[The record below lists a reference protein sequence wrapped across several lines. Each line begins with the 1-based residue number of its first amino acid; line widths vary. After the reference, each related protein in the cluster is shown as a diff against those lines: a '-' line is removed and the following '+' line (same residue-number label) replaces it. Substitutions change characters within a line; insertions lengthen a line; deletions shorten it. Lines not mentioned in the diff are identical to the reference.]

1 MRHAWLVAALGLALA
16 APPLAAPASAASGRQ
31 CVVCPRPIP
40 QYGTWGTY
48 TIDGT
53 KYLVHADDPEPPQC
67 RYCGGLM
74 SAYSPWGKAI
84 RYADG
89 RQVCRRCASSAIN
102 DVKSAQATLDEV
114 RATMTSWGMRFP
126 WGRIPVKLVGQ
137 RELVRIIAKDHPGMK
152 PDGVCQPELTK
163 RFLSAKWE
171 VTNLQIFML
180 TGLPRFV
187 FEKTVA
193 HELTHAWMA
202 LAGCPRDQTPEFREG
217 ACNLAAYFYL
227 QTRDTP
233 AAAKLKHLMLQD
245 DDPIYGEGLRRHIRY
260 ATDHR
265 VRGMLA
271 LLKTSRDFPP
281 GY

>member
-1 MRHAWLVAALGLALA
+1 MRRPVLAAGLLAALAFHLLAPAAVAAA
-16 APPLAAPASAASGRQ
+16 GRK

-40 QYGTWGTY
+40 TVGRWASY
-48 TIDGT
+48 TIDGV
-53 KYLVHADDPEPPQC
+53 KYLLHEDDPEPPQC

-74 SAYSPWGKAI
+74 AAYSPWGRPT

-89 RQVCRRCASSAIN
+89 REVCRRCAGAGVN
-102 DVKSAQATLDEV
+102 DVRTAQAAVDGV
-114 RATMTSWGMRFP
+114 RGVMAGWGMAFP

-137 RELVRIIAKDHPGMK
+137 AELVRIIAKDHPGLR
-152 PDGVCQPELTK
+152 PDGVCQPTL
-163 RFLSAKWE
+163 RMRPGGRWDVAS
-171 VTNLQIFML
+171 LQIYML
-180 TGLPRFV
+180 TGLPRFA
-187 FEKTVA
+187 FEKTAA

-202 LAGCPRDQTPEFREG
+202 LHGCPVDQADAFREG

-227 QTRDTP
+227 QQRGTP
-233 AAAKLKHLMLQD
+233 DHARLKRAMLE
-245 DDPIYGEGLRRHIRY
+245 DPDPVYGEGLRRQIRY

-271 LLKTSRDFPP
+271 ILKTRRDFPP

>member
-1 MRHAWLVAALGLALA
+1 MRRSWLVASLVLALA
-16 APPLAAPASAASGRQ
+16 TPATAAAARK
-31 CVVCPRPIP
+31 CVLCPRPIP
-40 QYGTWGTY
+40 QYGTWGSY
-48 TIDGT
+48 TIDGA
-53 KYLVHADDPEPPQC
+53 KYLVHADDPEPTPC
-67 RYCGGLM
+67 RYCGGVL
-74 SAYSPWGKAI
+74 SAYGPWGKAV

-89 RQVCRRCASSAIN
+89 RQVCQRCCATAVN
-102 DVKSAQATLDEV
+102 DVKSAQAVADSV
-114 RATMTSWGMRFP
+114 RSTMTGWGMRFA

-137 RELVRIIAKDHPGMK
+137 SELMRIIAKDHPGMK
-152 PDGVCQPELTK
+152 PDGVCQPVLTK
-163 RFLSAKWE
+163 RFMRDKWE
-171 VTNLQIFML
+171 VSALTIYML

-187 FEKTVA
+187 FEKTAA

-227 QTRDTP
+227 QARATP
-233 AAAKLKHLMLQD
+233 AATMLKRQMMKD
-245 DDPIYGEGLRRHIRY
+245 EDPVYGEGLRRHIRY

-271 LLKTSRDFPP
+271 ILKTNRDFPP